1 MKHLAAIVVR
11 TTSKPE
17 NIVITSAFLI
27 AWILSMT
34 GVLVRRSCYKALG
47 RMFTFE
53 ISLRDNHR
61 LVTSGPYSFVR
72 HPSYTS
78 GALALIGALLCETTP
93 GSWAIECSGLFPPL
107 LEPLVFLCYII
118 TGVVAFLVIAPR
130 LEKEDMMLRKRF
142 GLEWDDWAAKVP
154 CRLIPGVY

>member
-1 MKHLAAIVVR
+1 
-11 TTSKPE
+11 
-17 NIVITSAFLI
+17 
-27 AWILSMT
+27 MT

-107 LEPLVFLCYII
+107 LEGPLVFLCYII

-130 LEKEDMMLRKRF
+130 LEKEDRMLRKRF
-142 GLEWDDWAAKVP
+142 GLEWDEWAAKVP